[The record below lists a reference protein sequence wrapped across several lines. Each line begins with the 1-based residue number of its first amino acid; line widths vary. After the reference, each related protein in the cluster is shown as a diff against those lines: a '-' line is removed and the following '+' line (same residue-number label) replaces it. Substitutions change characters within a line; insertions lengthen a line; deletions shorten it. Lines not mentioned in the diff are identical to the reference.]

1 MHSVFNPP
9 GAPGAYTPAFQA
21 ENMGPMSCNQ
31 TRTLSYELL
40 DGKFTFL
47 VTASGHVER
56 DPLTLLG
63 GAVAKTVTFTMKE
76 FLVEQMKGGDIGGEE
91 MSEMLRAA
99 LQRACLVAD
108 GICEQTACEEEERCR
123 PGCAVTAV
131 LVNHMKFTALRSS
144 ARRLFAMLINA
155 ATEGSWQTEGNVS
168 PREW

>member
-21 ENMGPMSCNQ
+21 KNMGPMSCNQ

-108 GICEQTACEEEERCR
+108 GICEQTACEEEVKRCR
-123 PGCAVTAV
+123 P
-131 LVNHMKFTALRSS
+131 
-144 ARRLFAMLINA
+144 
-155 ATEGSWQTEGNVS
+155 
-168 PREW
+168 